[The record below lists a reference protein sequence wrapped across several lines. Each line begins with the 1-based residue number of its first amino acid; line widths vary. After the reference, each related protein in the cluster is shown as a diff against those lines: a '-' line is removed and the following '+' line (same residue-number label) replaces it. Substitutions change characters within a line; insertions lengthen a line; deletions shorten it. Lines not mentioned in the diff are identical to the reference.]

1 MKKLGILGGTFNP
14 PHKGHLSL
22 AKTAAKKAGLDLVVF
37 VPTGLPPHKSTRNL
51 ASKKHRMKMVRL
63 AVKNRG
69 RHFKVSSIEIN
80 RKGYSYAVDTFSK
93 LKKRYGAGT
102 KLYYIMGLD
111 SINDILNWKKP
122 LELFKLCRFIV
133 ATRPGAKI
141 KTFRRIMKFPPVALN
156 KEKIELIEL
165 NMKISSSDIRERLR
179 KQKDISKFVPG
190 AVKDYIT
197 ENRLYL

>member
-1 MKKLGILGGTFNP
+1 MKRLGILGGTFNP
-14 PHKGHLSL
+14 LHKGHLSL
-22 AKTAAKKAGLDLVVF
+22 ARTAAKKAGLDLVVF
-37 VPTGLPPHKSTRNL
+37 VPTGLPPHKSTKNL

-63 AVKNRG
+63 AVKDRG

-80 RKGYSYAVDTFSK
+80 RKGYSYAVDTFTK
-93 LKKRYGAGT
+93 LKKKYGAKT

-111 SINDILNWKKP
+111 SINDILNWRKP

-133 ATRPGAKI
+133 ATRPGAKL
-141 KTFRRIMKFPPVALN
+141 KTFRRIMKFPPVAVN
-156 KEKIELIEL
+156 KGKIELIEL

-179 KQKDISKFVPG
+179 KKKDISKLVP
-190 AVKDYIT
+190 ATVKDYIE